1 MKLRYEFWKLRKYKA
16 FMVILCL
23 LCCFKVFEL
32 TQTKTAYLFS
42 NPNSEKYYQEYID
55 RYQGHLS
62 KDDIKQ
68 INQEKNQFNICE
80 QKRIEISN
88 QLITYHVNANQVSQL
103 KKEMNDALNYLDKQE
118 MCIRDRY

>member
-103 KKEMNDALNYLDKQE
+103 KKK
-118 MCIRDRY
+118 